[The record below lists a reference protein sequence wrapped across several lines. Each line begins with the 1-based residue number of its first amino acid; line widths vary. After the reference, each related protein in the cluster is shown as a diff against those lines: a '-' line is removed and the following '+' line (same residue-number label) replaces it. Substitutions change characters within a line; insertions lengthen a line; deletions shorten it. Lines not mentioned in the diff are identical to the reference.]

1 MNYSELKS
9 NIADFLNR
17 SDLTAV
23 IPTFIQLAEGRLN
36 RQLRTVDQYT
46 RATLSSTDQ
55 FLSMPDDFLEMTHL
69 RTTSPIER
77 ELHEIAAHQIN
88 EVNDPVFIAS
98 LDDANPQ
105 YYTYHQV
112 LRVYPAP
119 EAGTT
124 IDYEMFY
131 YAKLASLSDSN
142 TTNWLSTAYPDA
154 YLYYS
159 LMQSAPYLGE
169 DERMQVWG
177 SLADRAVQE
186 IQGADNRRKSYGS
199 RKRLNFEAFS

>member
-69 RTTSPIER
+69 RPTSPI
-77 ELHEIAAHQIN
+77 
-88 EVNDPVFIAS
+88 
-98 LDDANPQ
+98 
-105 YYTYHQV
+105 
-112 LRVYPAP
+112 
-119 EAGTT
+119 
-124 IDYEMFY
+124 
-131 YAKLASLSDSN
+131 
-142 TTNWLSTAYPDA
+142 
-154 YLYYS
+154 
-159 LMQSAPYLGE
+159 
-169 DERMQVWG
+169 
-177 SLADRAVQE
+177 
-186 IQGADNRRKSYGS
+186 
-199 RKRLNFEAFS
+199 